1 MKQELV
7 LLEPTLKQ
15 RVSMYFAVLCLEVHK
30 EVNSFIT
37 DTQAGMSAKSVILMG
52 VAFFLLAVIFPI
64 GMTQIVD
71 ANTTGWNAAVT
82 TIFTILVP
90 ILAAIG
96 IAVKFVPGARK

>member
-1 MKQELV
+1 MG
-7 LLEPTLKQ
+7 
-15 RVSMYFAVLCLEVHK
+15 VHLRK
-30 EVNSFIT
+30 KLRLFLRWVQKSEIVCNT
-37 DTQAGMSAKSVILMG
+37 WAGMSAKSVILMG

-96 IAVKFVPGARK
+96 IAVKFVPGSRK